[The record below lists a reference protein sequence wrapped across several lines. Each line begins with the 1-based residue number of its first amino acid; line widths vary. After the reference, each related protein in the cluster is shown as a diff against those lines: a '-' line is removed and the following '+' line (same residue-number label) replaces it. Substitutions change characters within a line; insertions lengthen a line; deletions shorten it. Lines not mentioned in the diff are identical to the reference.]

1 MIYRIGKL
9 YGLLKVIALDTTKKK
24 KSYHCQCACGN
35 VISVRSSDF
44 QRTTSCGCLLREL
57 RLKQKEKNKS
67 KCFGSKKDRL
77 FYYKATRE
85 LFAEIRQR
93 DNNHCVFCHA
103 ESNLHVHHILRKS
116 IYPQY
121 RLCPENLVT
130 LCEYCHLW
138 EAHAGNTTSSDLKC
152 SDELLRIVFE
162 NTKSYTIDP
171 SIIKATQSHFKD
183 IL

>member
-1 MIYRIGKL
+1 MIYRIGKI
-9 YGLLKVIALDTTKKK
+9 YGLLKVIALDTTRKKR
-24 KSYHCQCACGN
+24 SYLCHCACGN
-35 VISVRSSDF
+35 VVSVRSSDF
-44 QRTTSCGCLLREL
+44 QRTTSCGCLIREL

-67 KCFGSKKDRL
+67 NSFGSAKDRL

-93 DNNHCVFCHA
+93 DNNHCVFCSA

-130 LCEYCHLW
+130 LCEKCHIF
-138 EAHAGNTTSSDLKC
+138 EAHSGNTSTSNLVA
-152 SDELLRIVFE
+152 SDELLKIVFE
-162 NTKSYTIDP
+162 NTKKYTVNP
-171 SIIKATQSHFKD
+171 AIIKSTKDAFKD